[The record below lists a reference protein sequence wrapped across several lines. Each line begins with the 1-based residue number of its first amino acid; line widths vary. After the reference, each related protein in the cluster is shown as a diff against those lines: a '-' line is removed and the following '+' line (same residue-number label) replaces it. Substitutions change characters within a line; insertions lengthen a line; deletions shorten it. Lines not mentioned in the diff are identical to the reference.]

1 MLVKKIRL
9 FTFLVRQTPVR
20 DTDREESTS
29 FKEEERGKGVNI
41 VL

>member
-9 FTFLVRQTPVR
+9 IKFLVRQTPVR
-20 DTDREESTS
+20 ETDREEDTS
-29 FKEEERGKGVNI
+29 FKEEGRGKRVKI

>member
-9 FTFLVRQTPVR
+9 SFSYDKPLRE
-20 DTDREESTS
+20 TDREEDTS
-29 FKEEERGKGVNI
+29 FKEEGRGKGVNI